1 MIEVNKSTVIDE
13 KMIKESQI
21 TEENGMQY
29 AIAAIARQIMK
40 IVIWKVKELD
50 MEWSDFL
57 DTLRDIWGSQEDD
70 NYESAYEILFL
81 MLMTLDEDS
90 KKVIESFIY
99 PDEDIRKDFMDYF
112 CEYLIDSLMLEE
124 LKKEAFPTMQGDRGT
139 QKIREVYKDSICLIY
154 CI

>member
-13 KMIKESQI
+13 KMIKEIQI

-57 DTLRDIWGSQEDD
+57 DTLFGVRRKMI
-70 NYESAYEILFL
+70 I
-81 MLMTLDEDS
+81 M
-90 KKVIESFIY
+90 KVHMKFYS
-99 PDEDIRKDFMDYF
+99 
-112 CEYLIDSLMLEE
+112 
-124 LKKEAFPTMQGDRGT
+124 
-139 QKIREVYKDSICLIY
+139 
-154 CI
+154 

>member
-1 MIEVNKSTVIDE
+1 
-13 KMIKESQI
+13 
-21 TEENGMQY
+21 
-29 AIAAIARQIMK
+29 
-40 IVIWKVKELD
+40 
-50 MEWSDFL
+50 
-57 DTLRDIWGSQEDD
+57 
-70 NYESAYEILFL
+70 

>member
-112 CEYLIDSLMLEE
+112 YEYLIDSLMLEE

>member
-13 KMIKESQI
+13 KMIKESKT
-21 TEENGMQY
+21 TEENEMQY

>member
-81 MLMTLDEDS
+81 MLMTLEEDS

-124 LKKEAFPTMQGDRGT
+124 LKKEAFPTMQGERGT

>member
-13 KMIKESQI
+13 KMIKESKT
-21 TEENGMQY
+21 TEENEMQY

-124 LKKEAFPTMQGDRGT
+124 LKQEAFPTMQGDRGT
-139 QKIREVYKDSICLIY
+139 QKNKGSI
-154 CI
+154 